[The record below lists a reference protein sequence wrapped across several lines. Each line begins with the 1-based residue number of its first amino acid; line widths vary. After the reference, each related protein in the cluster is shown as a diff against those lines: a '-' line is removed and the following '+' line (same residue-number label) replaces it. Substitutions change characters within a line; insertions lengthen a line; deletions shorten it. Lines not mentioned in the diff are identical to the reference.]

1 MKRLPAML
9 AFATVLIHFGCAQAG
24 DPSRRSAAPACDPK
38 TSDCARMPPKDAPL
52 EPVVPPVPNSPL
64 KIECQR
70 LPTQVERDTCVNR
83 KQSTG

>member
-1 MKRLPAML
+1 MKRLPATL
-9 AFATVLIHFGCAQAG
+9 ALAIASFGLGCVQAG
-24 DPSRRSAAPACDPK
+24 DPARNTGPTPCDPK
-38 TSDCARMPPKDAPL
+38 ATNCVPAPTKDAPL

-70 LPTQVERDTCVNR
+70 LPTQIERDTCVNR